1 MRTRLTLAAFVCALG
16 LNAVSAAGCPEH
28 FSPAAKERLKDSID
42 VEATEHQLNVV
53 YFIGSDS
60 EPVADYERRIS
71 ELLLY
76 LQQFYAK
83 EMDRNGFGRRA
94 FGLARKQNGNVD
106 ILLVRGAKPA
116 AEYSY
121 DGNGARKCLDEL
133 NAFYAAHPETKRS
146 RHSFIIMPTLYNAT
160 YNDDTPGGVPFF
172 GYGVNCFALD
182 YKDFDI
188 KHLGENSHK
197 GRLLTKW
204 YGGFAHELAHGLNAP
219 HNDGPASLNEKF
231 GMPLLNAGNYTF
243 GLKPTYLTPATACI
257 FDRSETFAPKGDQTD
272 FYNGGAPVPRVSDAK
287 LVFGDDT
294 LKLTLRCHG
303 SCRHLIA
310 YMQDPPY
317 SINRDYDA
325 VSFVG
330 EMGEK
335 RADGSREVS
344 FVIPRAELKALHNDT
359 QQLELLFVGEEGNR
373 SRWNMEIH
381 WPTVLASPAT
391 LGIPANLNP
400 YRSGY

>member
-1 MRTRLTLAAFVCALG
+1 MRTRLALATSICALG
-16 LNAVSAAGCPEH
+16 LNALSAADCPEH
-28 FSPAAKERLKDSID
+28 FSPAAKELLKDSID

-53 YFIGSDS
+53 YFIGCNS

-83 EMDRNGFGRRA
+83 EMDRNGFGKRA
-94 FGLARKQNGNVD
+94 FGLARKPNGNVD
-106 ILLVRGAKPA
+106 ILLVRGSKPA

-121 DGNGARKCLDEL
+121 DGNGAGKCLDEL

-146 RHSFIIMPTLYNAT
+146 RHSFIIMPTFYDAT

-172 GYGVNCFALD
+172 GCGANCFALD

-188 KHLGENSHK
+188 KYLGENSHK

-243 GLKPTYLTPATACI
+243 GLKPTYLTPATSCI
-257 FDRSETFAPKGDQTD
+257 FDRSETFAVKGDKTD
-272 FYNGGAPVPRVSDAK
+272 FYNGGTPVPSVSNAK
-287 LVFGDDT
+287 LVFENDT
-294 LKLTLRCHG
+294 LKLSLRCHG

-317 SINRDYDA
+317 SVNLDYDA

-330 EMGEK
+330 KMGEK
-335 RADGSREVS
+335 REDGSREVS

-381 WPTVLASPAT
+381 WPTVLASPAS
-391 LGIPANLNP
+391 LSIPANLNP